1 MSTIKHNSEEEQLIL
16 RRDDARQQAERF
28 NLEGGN
34 DPRPDIPRA
43 LLSAEHI
50 IEYVRSTAMIAPLY
64 DGKRMKKASYQGKI
78 GENAYEYND
87 SGELVCVPIGDKLV
101 VKANSIVFVEC
112 DIDFR
117 LPDFIAVRFNLHIR
131 HVHRGLLLG
140 TGPLV
145 DPGYWG
151 KLCIPLHN
159 LTNEDYPIPKNEGL
173 IWIEFTKTS
182 RESIKGRNPSSSNA
196 EYWDIRKF
204 IERAANQYRKRRVA
218 IRSSIPVAM
227 QKYRK
232 MAESAQ
238 KSAETSEL
246 SAKNAEGKVRMF
258 TLVGYITGIIGIVT
272 IFFGIVT
279 NIYEVG
285 NLVRDSVH
293 PQIEDIKSKIEDM
306 EGEIRDLRNQL
317 DTQTQE
323 RNSWRN
329 DEVPPIESK
338 ETG

>member
-1 MSTIKHNSEEEQLIL
+1 MSTIKHDSEEERLIL
-16 RRDDARQQAERF
+16 RREHARQQADRF

-50 IEYVRSTAMIAPLY
+50 IEYVKSTGMIAPLY

-87 SGELVCVPIGDKLV
+87 FGELVCVPIGDKLV

-173 IWIEFTKTS
+173 IWIEFTKMS
-182 RESIKGRNPSSSNA
+182 RESTRGRDPSSSGA

-204 IERAANQYRKRRVA
+204 IERSAHQYGKESVS
-218 IRSSIPVAM
+218 IRSSIPVAI
-227 QKYRK
+227 QECREI
-232 MAESAQ
+232 AESAKEYAESAD
-238 KSAETSEL
+238 KSSKNSEV
-246 SAKNAEGKVRMF
+246 NVRKF
-258 TLVGYITGIIGIVT
+258 TNRGYIAGGVGIVT
-272 IFFGIVT
+272 IIIGFGTFVW
-279 NIYEVG
+279 NVY
-285 NLVRDSVH
+285 DSVH
-293 PQIEDIKSKIEDM
+293 PQADEADTRSAVNEENIEDIELKIKEM
-306 EGEIRDLRNQL
+306 EEEIRNLRNQL
-317 DTQTQE
+317 DAQTQE
-323 RNSWRN
+323 RN
-329 DEVPPIESK
+329 P
-338 ETG
+338 